1 MLSQVLIW
9 PLPPHILQSCSLL
22 MVSCELQQ
30 AEFMAGRTI
39 TLLLQQLWRLGLW
52 TALQGVVKRV
62 DIGEN
67 KDRKGSGEMWI
78 QNEAAILSFPSL
90 CLGWNRPSFRWHLKS
105 LQPFLK
111 YRWDFREP
119 QPCCCTNASSR
130 QEQKQELP
138 VLVAEGAVLAH
149 STTHLSVLV
158 PSPLRWALW
167 MLISG
172 FI

>member
-1 MLSQVLIW
+1 
-9 PLPPHILQSCSLL
+9 

-78 QNEAAILSFPSL
+78 QNEAAILSFPSQ

-105 LQPFLK
+105 PFPEVQMGFQRAPTLLLYQRLLQTGTETRVARSCCRRSSAGTQHNPSIS
-111 YRWDFREP
+111 
-119 QPCCCTNASSR
+119 PCAVSSALSSLNAD
-130 QEQKQELP
+130 QWLY
-138 VLVAEGAVLAH
+138 LAGAISLMNRGQW
-149 STTHLSVLV
+149 TT
-158 PSPLRWALW
+158 
-167 MLISG
+167 
-172 FI
+172 